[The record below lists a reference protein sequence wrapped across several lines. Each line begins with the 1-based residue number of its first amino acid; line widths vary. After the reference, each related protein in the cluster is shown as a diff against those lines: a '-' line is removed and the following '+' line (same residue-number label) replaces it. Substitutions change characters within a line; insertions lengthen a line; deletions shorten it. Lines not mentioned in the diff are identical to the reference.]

1 MKNFKT
7 LAFALLITLS
17 HVIVAQ
23 KSVKINTETSKI
35 NWVGKKLTGQHSG
48 TINIKEGNLI
58 FTGKKL
64 SGGNFIVDM
73 ASINTTDLKAGKGK
87 EDLDGHLKAD
97 DFFGVANHPTAKL
110 IFKTIKVKSKNTY
123 TILADLTIKGI
134 TNPVNFNMVVTKST
148 AIAKL
153 VVDRTKYDI
162 KYNSKSF
169 FSSIGDKAIDDNFE
183 LNVILKY

>member
-1 MKNFKT
+1 MT
-7 LAFALLITLS
+7 
-17 HVIVAQ
+17 
-23 KSVKINTETSKI
+23 
-35 NWVGKKLTGQHSG
+35 
-48 TINIKEGNLI
+48 
-58 FTGKKL
+58 
-64 SGGNFIVDM
+64 
-73 ASINTTDLKAGKGK
+73 SINTTDLKAGKGK

-153 VVDRTKYDI
+153 FVDRTKYDI